1 MKAKITKVEK
11 SANVDTPQIDVHVE
25 YEDARFTETHQH
37 PDGGKRLQI
46 FTCPEDKFK
55 VLHKTVL
62 EEMVMAGGEQLDMLF
77 PPEVEKVKVKMKV
90 KEVKDTETTLK
101 QFEGTEFILN

>member
-1 MKAKITKVEK
+1 MKAKITKIEK
-11 SANVDTPQIDVHVE
+11 GANDDQIDVHVE
-25 YEDARFTETHQH
+25 YEDARFPCTHQH

-62 EEMVMAGGEQLDMLF
+62 EEMVMAGGSQLDQMF
-77 PPEVEKVKVKMKV
+77 PAEVVVEKTKMDAKG
-90 KEVKDTETTLK
+90 VKDLETSLK
-101 QFEGTEFILN
+101 EFEGSEFILN